1 MKRSIALAIAIL
13 TSPVLS
19 SFAGDPVASWKNPI
33 APPLAPVEDLYR
45 AHELQADFFG
55 AYAVTPDTGNR
66 THKDSFSG
74 ELDHLDPQSEAILEE
89 ELRADFPG
97 ILPGGNF
104 LNTLLRA
111 YTGSKNVTIPFKTSE
126 ANRFLGNHAWGGGG
140 AINYFFTRNF
150 GVGLEGTALRA
161 TGYNQD
167 MSGQFGLNLLA
178 RLPIGNTGWAPY
190 AIAGVGGF
198 IPGYNGNRYDKNLG
212 PDEFAGLLGL
222 GGTSGDIKSDSG
234 KHKLSDYK
242 ARITVRDK
250 NSDDIIIEGHA
261 GLGIEYRFT
270 KNIGIFTD
278 GRFTLVHGEKNNYA
292 LIRSGVR
299 FAF

>member
-33 APPLAPVEDLYR
+33 APPLAPVEELYR
-45 AHELQADFFG
+45 AHELQADFFD

-66 THKDSFSG
+66 TRKESVGGMGLFDG
-74 ELDHLDPQSEAILEE
+74 ES
-89 ELRADFPG
+89 
-97 ILPGGNF
+97 
-104 LNTLLRA
+104 
-111 YTGSKNVTIPFKTSE
+111 SVTISE

-161 TGYNQD
+161 TSYNQD

-198 IPGYNGNRYDKNLG
+198 IPGYNGNRYDRSLG
-212 PDEFAGLLGL
+212 LDDLSRRL
-222 GGTSGDIKSDSG
+222 GGTGEDFTSDSG
-234 KHKLSDYK
+234 KKYRPRDYK
-242 ARITVRDK
+242 TRFTVRDK
-250 NSDDIIIEGHA
+250 HSDDIIIEGHA
-261 GLGIEYRFT
+261 GLGVEYRFT
-270 KNIGIFTD
+270 KNIGVFTD
-278 GRFTLVHGEKNNYA
+278 GRFTLVQGNKNNYA

>member
-66 THKDSFSG
+66 TRKESVGGMGLFDG
-74 ELDHLDPQSEAILEE
+74 ES
-89 ELRADFPG
+89 
-97 ILPGGNF
+97 
-104 LNTLLRA
+104 
-111 YTGSKNVTIPFKTSE
+111 SVTISE